1 MYVKECV
8 QIRSDIDEQHKIR
21 MEAFEFKITPIVIK
35 DEPSKKANYKIQG
48 AKLQY
53 DIYALC
59 LRLRDTT
66 FRAEH
71 EEKVLRLSSCLLFS
85 YYCSEKRAHREGG
98 EQTQRAH
105 IRPQDSNIHHHQR
118 SSNV

>member
-1 MYVKECV
+1 MSFLS
-8 QIRSDIDEQHKIR
+8 Q
-21 MEAFEFKITPIVIK
+21 
-35 DEPSKKANYKIQG
+35 ANYKIQG

-71 EEKVLRLSSCLLFS
+71 EEKV
-85 YYCSEKRAHREGG
+85 GMM
-98 EQTQRAH
+98 
-105 IRPQDSNIHHHQR
+105 I
-118 SSNV
+118 

>member
-71 EEKVLRLSSCLLFS
+71 EEKVFTLTSCLLFS
-85 YYCSEKRAHREGG
+85 Y
-98 EQTQRAH
+98 
-105 IRPQDSNIHHHQR
+105 
-118 SSNV
+118 

>member
-1 MYVKECV
+1 
-8 QIRSDIDEQHKIR
+8 

-71 EEKVLRLSSCLLFS
+71 EEKVKHSNFTLFGLYCLIL
-85 YYCSEKRAHREGG
+85 EKGKCG
-98 EQTQRAH
+98 K
-105 IRPQDSNIHHHQR
+105 R
-118 SSNV
+118 SK